1 MEFPDQLKKPAPT
14 RHPGFDALDDF
25 LWDAASWDPDVEQ
38 ALQDSRLDGSDREL
52 AAAAQRLLD
61 EGVLAEPGMVYRA
74 MRLLAD
80 VGALS
85 VENLGTRAGRPR
97 DPLRPGGLAIGRE
110 AERIQGVRAVGAAR
124 AVTRGRP
131 GISMVCITGPAGV
144 GKTRLAEEI
153 VMACEQEGTT
163 PRLEVWL
170 SRAAVG
176 AGLRQRAVTSHD
188 ALLDLLLQL
197 GVAEADVPAIP
208 AERKA
213 RYAAELA
220 RQRPV
225 ILIDGAID
233 EQQVLDLLPP
243 ADGAVVVTSRRHLP
257 GLFGWGAGWLP
268 LKPLSPAGS
277 RLLIKACFQA
287 LGAEP
292 LGAEPSG
299 AEPSGAQPPGAQPP
313 GAQPPGA
320 QPPGAQP
327 SGAQPSD
334 AQPPDAQ
341 PPDAQPSG
349 AQPPG
354 AQPLEAMPDDAVI
367 TAISE
372 MGRGMPVPTIAVSRW
387 MATTARN
394 VLSRWIATAA
404 TDDMPAAA
412 RNDAAERVLRETL
425 AELSAAL
432 RNQTRVPS
440 GLAQADEIP
449 AFDAMA
455 AVFRLLSEDQ
465 RAVVQALGLL
475 RLPETG
481 ILVTCLATG
490 LGEDRARA
498 ALEQLADMRLIA
510 RASSGQSWTMDP
522 HVADYAHAD
531 ALASGQL
538 DEPGLGEMLGRVI
551 DVYRTRAENLRDLM
565 SAPGPGSLAPPR
577 EKGTGGT
584 QPPEGQLHEWSATQ
598 WEQERDSIVTVL
610 HAAAASTRP
619 ALARDLA
626 AAFMDAASLADGRE
640 SGWRETDSYMAP
652 IMVIARAAD
661 DRGLQ
666 ARVLQRF
673 AGHTERQGD
682 SAGADTLRNAAADVR
697 GARGDAR
704 TPDIGPAPDRN
715 ATAGHEGNPIPVP
728 AGQAAA
734 RDSLEHVERIV
745 REPAVAAPPPVL
757 FGAKAYAR

>member
-1 MEFPDQLKKPAPT
+1 
-14 RHPGFDALDDF
+14 
-25 LWDAASWDPDVEQ
+25 
-38 ALQDSRLDGSDREL
+38 
-52 AAAAQRLLD
+52 
-61 EGVLAEPGMVYRA
+61 
-74 MRLLAD
+74 
-80 VGALS
+80 
-85 VENLGTRAGRPR
+85 
-97 DPLRPGGLAIGRE
+97 
-110 AERIQGVRAVGAAR
+110 
-124 AVTRGRP
+124 
-131 GISMVCITGPAGV
+131 
-144 GKTRLAEEI
+144 
-153 VMACEQEGTT
+153 
-163 PRLEVWL
+163 
-170 SRAAVG
+170 
-176 AGLRQRAVTSHD
+176 
-188 ALLDLLLQL
+188 
-197 GVAEADVPAIP
+197 
-208 AERKA
+208 
-213 RYAAELA
+213 
-220 RQRPV
+220 
-225 ILIDGAID
+225 
-233 EQQVLDLLPP
+233 
-243 ADGAVVVTSRRHLP
+243 
-257 GLFGWGAGWLP
+257 
-268 LKPLSPAGS
+268 
-277 RLLIKACFQA
+277 
-287 LGAEP
+287 
-292 LGAEPSG
+292 
-299 AEPSGAQPPGAQPP
+299 
-313 GAQPPGA
+313 
-320 QPPGAQP
+320 
-327 SGAQPSD
+327 
-334 AQPPDAQ
+334 
-341 PPDAQPSG
+341 
-349 AQPPG
+349 
-354 AQPLEAMPDDAVI
+354 MPDDAVI

-412 RNDAAERVLRETL
+412 RSDAAERVLRETL

-538 DEPGLGEMLGRVI
+538 DEPGFGEMLGRVI
-551 DVYRTRAENLRDLM
+551 GVYRTRAENLRDLM

-577 EKGTGGT
+577 EKGAGGA

-652 IMVIARAAD
+652 IMVIARAAH

-697 GARGDAR
+697 EARGDAR

-715 ATAGHEGNPIPVP
+715 ATAGHEGDPIPVP

>member
-61 EGVLAEPGMVYRA
+61 ERVLAEPGMVYRA

-176 AGLRQRAVTSHD
+176 AGLRQRTVTSHD

-277 RLLIKACFQA
+277 RLLIKGCFQA
-287 LGAEP
+287 F
-292 LGAEPSG
+292 
-299 AEPSGAQPPGAQPP
+299 
-313 GAQPPGA
+313 
-320 QPPGAQP
+320 
-327 SGAQPSD
+327 GAQPSD

-341 PPDAQPSG
+341 PPDAQPSDAQPSG
-349 AQPPG
+349 AQPPD

-619 ALARDLA
+619 AMARDLA

-697 GARGDAR
+697 EAHGGPHR
-704 TPDIGPAPDRN
+704 PDIGPAPDHD
-715 ATAGHEGNPIPVP
+715 ATVGHEGDPIPVP
-728 AGQAAA
+728 AGQAAS